1 MADNQVRED
10 ASAGEDGGFNHVE
23 PAYGESA
30 ENAGDSTDH
39 SDQEVVEKKAT
50 NICCPSLCFSSDED
64 EDDDDDEESS
74 K

>member
-1 MADNQVRED
+1 MWHCDSILSVNMMKACLLPFHLFTSLNQQDELSKCGV
-10 ASAGEDGGFNHVE
+10 S
-23 PAYGESA
+23 
-30 ENAGDSTDH
+30 

-64 EDDDDDEESS
+64 DDDDEESS